1 MKRLPTLF
9 ALAASFLAAAP
20 AGADPFRLEPFR
32 VEPFHAQAFRPM
44 QAVSGEFSG
53 RHVLAYFVKAA
64 DACKLTLMI
73 DAAAAPASRLQISV
87 DAGAQAALDSADGKT
102 LRFGCAAGAM
112 TMTLAYLERLAAA
125 GSR

>member
-9 ALAASFLAAAP
+9 ALAAASFLAIAP
-20 AGADPFRLEPFR
+20 AGADPFH

-112 TMTLAYLERLAAA
+112 TMTLAYLERLAVA